1 MNSHMLNI
9 DEIKIKKKETCNMLL
24 MAHSQFGFLYQ
35 SIQQTHHTGQK
46 PLEQICLK
54 LKGVN
59 NESKILDNVTL
70 KYTKPDKP

>member
-1 MNSHMLNI
+1 
-9 DEIKIKKKETCNMLL
+9 